1 MITLKQYTMDI
12 KKVIDELNARR
23 STLEKQIASAKEEI
37 KAINVRERKLQT
49 ILKHAEAALTG
60 EELEPAEHPEA

>member
-1 MITLKQYTMDI
+1 MDI
-12 KKVIDELNARR
+12 KKVIDELNTRR
-23 STLEKQIASAKEEI
+23 STLEKQITSAKEEI

-60 EELEPAEHPEA
+60 EELEPEPAEHPEV

>member
-1 MITLKQYTMDI
+1 MDI